1 MVEELMRQF
10 PYLDRMMA
18 ETLVWAYENGAL
30 QEEGEKPEKPE
41 AEK

>member
-30 QEEGEKPEKPE
+30 QEEAEKPET
-41 AEK
+41 EK